1 MPNNQPTANSSLVIS
16 NHITDMLDDLPQ
28 SQFLND
34 ETLKNND
41 RLRQQMHEDLI
52 DSYDEEIES
61 EMDDYIQDYRYDG
74 QPLTDSQ
81 KIARHI
87 YFNELIRLQKELIK
101 LQDWVVA
108 TGERIVVIF
117 EGRDSAGKGG
127 AIKRITQRLNPRVC
141 RVAALPAP
149 NDREK
154 TQWYFQRYVAHLPA
168 AGEIVLFDRSWYN
181 RAGVERVMGFCT
193 DAQYEE
199 FFESV
204 PEFERMLVRSG
215 IRLIKYWFSISD
227 DEQESRFMSRIYD
240 PLKQWKLSP
249 MDLESRRRWEDYT
262 KAKEVMFER
271 THIPEARWWVVEGD
285 DKKKA
290 RLNCINHLLSQI
302 PYQEIQRDEVVLP
315 EREHHDNYQREP
327 IPEDMYVPNVY

>member
-1 MPNNQPTANSSLVIS
+1 
-16 NHITDMLDDLPQ
+16 MLDDLPQ

-74 QPLTDSQ
+74 QPLTDSE

-271 THIPEARWWVVEGD
+271 THIPEARWWIVEGD

>member
-1 MPNNQPTANSSLVIS
+1 MPNNQPTANSNLVIS

-74 QPLTDSQ
+74 QPLTDSE

-271 THIPEARWWVVEGD
+271 THIPEARWWIVEGD